1 LLIAN
6 RELVE
11 VKDPREKLSRLAEL
25 HLSSLASNRGLAMVF
40 QTELRQ
46 SAKFL
51 SEFSRKHLTSYFDLI
66 RSIVREGQE
75 SGRFRKQVS
84 DTIAANCFFG
94 ALDAMVTSWLL
105 SERDYPLTSAA
116 PKLVD
121 VILAGIEEKR

>member
-1 LLIAN
+1 
-6 RELVE
+6 
-11 VKDPREKLSRLAEL
+11 
-25 HLSSLASNRGLAMVF
+25 MVF

-66 RSIVREGQE
+66 RTIIREGQE

-84 DTIAANCFFG
+84 DAIAANCFFG

-105 SERDYPLTSAA
+105 SERDYPLATAA
-116 PKLVD
+116 PKLVE
-121 VILAGIEEKR
+121 VLLVGMEERP